1 MPRMVCFYTSG
12 TEQDCFWSFITCK
25 ISRSMPSNVI
35 SSTWVSTDEVLLKKC
50 WIKSPSMFNFAA
62 KVTSITLWW
71 KIKMWENTRKGN
83 LQNNLQKSSIFLCS
97 ITLPGGKKRKQ
108 TCILHSLCTTISKK
122 KNTKIGRLCII
133 CLGICTE
140 PEIIDGRGEVSVG
153 FASFFTLLYHFA

>member
-1 MPRMVCFYTSG
+1 MPRMVYFYTSG

-62 KVTSITLWW
+62 KVTSITFWW
-71 KIKMWENTRKGN
+71 KIKMWENTHKGN
-83 LQNNLQKSSIFLCS
+83 LQNNTKKQHIFMQHYA
-97 ITLPGGKKRKQ
+97 TWGGGGKKPVS
-108 TCILHSLCTTISKK
+108 CIHCALQFP
-122 KNTKIGRLCII
+122 KNHTKIGRLCII